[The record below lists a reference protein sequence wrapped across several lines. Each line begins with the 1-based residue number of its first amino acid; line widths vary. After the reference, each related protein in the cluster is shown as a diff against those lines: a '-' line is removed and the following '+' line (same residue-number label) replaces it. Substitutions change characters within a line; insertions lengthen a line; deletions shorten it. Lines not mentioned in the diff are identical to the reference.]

1 MNGLKIGLF
10 GFGCVG
16 QGLYDIL
23 HHNEGF
29 RAEVVKICVKDP
41 HKARPLPANYFTF
54 NPDEILQNPDIN
66 LVVELINDADEAY
79 RIVTTAL
86 RRGKT
91 VVTANKKMLA
101 EHLEELVALQE
112 EYGTPLLYE
121 ASVCG
126 SIPIIRNLEEYYDNE
141 LLHSVCGIING
152 SSNYILSKVFNEG
165 QPYAAA
171 LKKAQALG
179 FAETDPTLDVGGFD
193 ARNKLCILTAHAY
206 GLFVK
211 PDEVFTFGIQ
221 SLSAPDF
228 QFAREKGLKLKLLAQ
243 VQKVD
248 GERITAFVM
257 PQLVDPF
264 DYLHNVENEYNGVT
278 VQAAFADRQF
288 FMGKGAG
295 GHPTGSAV
303 LSDLSASRYG
313 YKYEYKKLAQHKAL
327 RYTTGVT
334 LEVYVR
340 YHDEADLELLQLV
353 DIAERYSGRHFR
365 YVVGEVSLAHL
376 LSIQS
381 ELATRDVFIART
393 GRKVE
398 LVQEEVLLSEE
409 TLAKSA
415 L

>member
-54 NPDEILQNPDIN
+54 ATQEILENPEIN

-86 RRGKT
+86 QRGKT

-101 EHLEELVALQE
+101 EHLEELVGLQQA
-112 EYGTPLLYE
+112 YGVPLLYE

-126 SIPIIRNLEEYYDNE
+126 SIPILRNLEEYYDNE
-141 LLHSVCGIING
+141 LLHSVSGIING

-171 LKKAQALG
+171 LRKAQDLG

-193 ARNKLCILTAHAY
+193 ALNKLCILTAHAY

-211 PDEVFTFGIQ
+211 PEEVFNFGIGT
-221 SLSAPDF
+221 LSAADF
-228 QFAREKGLKLKLLAQ
+228 QFAREKGLKLKLVAR

-248 GERITAFVM
+248 AARITAFVM
-257 PQLVDPF
+257 PQLVSAS
-264 DYLHNVENEYNGVT
+264 DYLYNVENEYN
-278 VQAAFADRQF
+278 
-288 FMGKGAG
+288 
-295 GHPTGSAV
+295 
-303 LSDLSASRYG
+303 
-313 YKYEYKKLAQHKAL
+313 
-327 RYTTGVT
+327 
-334 LEVYVR
+334 
-340 YHDEADLELLQLV
+340 
-353 DIAERYSGRHFR
+353 
-365 YVVGEVSLAHL
+365 
-376 LSIQS
+376 
-381 ELATRDVFIART
+381 
-393 GRKVE
+393 
-398 LVQEEVLLSEE
+398 
-409 TLAKSA
+409 
-415 L
+415 